1 MDLQVAIRNNQLGV
15 AYFNDTLPLPA
26 ILVEDGK
33 IEGSVFVGSWKSLPE
48 ANEVTQQL
56 PINIGSLDSVR
67 ARLAAANLFVMAHKQ
82 VRAYLQA
89 QSSSCGFV
97 CNKEVFVRPNSMAAT
112 TLIRAVNPNQHVD
125 RLLVVRLS
133 KGCVLPATMGCCQS
147 VAICH
152 GPHRRACHAASA

>member
-1 MDLQVAIRNNQLGV
+1 MWWLQVAIRNNQLGV

-56 PINIGSLDSVR
+56 PINIGSLESVR

-82 VRAYLQA
+82 VRLSNA
-89 QSSSCGFV
+89 QLAHSS
-97 CNKEVFVRPNSMAAT
+97 
-112 TLIRAVNPNQHVD
+112 LWL
-125 RLLVVRLS
+125 RL
-133 KGCVLPATMGCCQS
+133 T
-147 VAICH
+147 
-152 GPHRRACHAASA
+152 